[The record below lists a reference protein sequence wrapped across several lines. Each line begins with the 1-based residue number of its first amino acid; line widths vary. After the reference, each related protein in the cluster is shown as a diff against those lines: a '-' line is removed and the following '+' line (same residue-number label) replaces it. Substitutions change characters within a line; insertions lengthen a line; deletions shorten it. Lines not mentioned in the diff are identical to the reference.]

1 MILGRNLNQIGYV
14 NRESSSTAEGT
25 FLFAQGVLDLMKDN
39 HEKGIPVTCIEIPQN
54 FNKLD
59 FSSIEEESRESD
71 VIWSTFQF
79 IKSNR
84 HRLFFF
90 LPNYFFLGSQI
101 EGVVEESKSVITELS
116 TFLDQIGVKE
126 TSIILRIGSAYGARK
141 TTMERFCKEVKS
153 LGDTVVEK
161 LSVCNDEKPSLF
173 SVTDLLS
180 GVFYSAGLPIVFRFL
195 PHQFNSGGLS
205 TREAYFLAVSTWV
218 KGKVPIFI
226 HSESREVDENGV
238 SLSPVPSDTLL
249 HRIPTFGLEI
259 DVILDIPSGLQG
271 CLVYLANYI
280 SLRPMVINKV
290 GRK

>member
-14 NRESSSTAEGT
+14 NREVSSSTDGT
-25 FLFAQGVLDLMKDN
+25 YLFAQGVLDLISNN

-54 FNKLD
+54 FTKLD
-59 FSSIEEESRESD
+59 FSDIEEESKESE
-71 VIWSTFQF
+71 VIWSIFQF

-90 LPNYFFLGSQI
+90 LPNYYFLGSQI
-101 EGVVEESKSVITELS
+101 ESVVEDSKSVITELS
-116 TFLDQIGVKE
+116 IFLDQVGVKE

-141 TTMERFCKEVKS
+141 GTMERFCREVMS
-153 LGDTVVEK
+153 LGDSAVKK

-180 GVFYSAGLPIVFRFL
+180 GVFYSVGLPIVFRFL

-205 TREAYFLAVSTWV
+205 TREAYFLAVSTWPG
-218 KGKVPIFI
+218 GKVPIFI
-226 HSESREVDENGV
+226 HSESSEVDENGV
-238 SLSPVPSDTLL
+238 SLSPVPSDKLL

-259 DVILDIPSGLQG
+259 DVILDIPSGLEG
-271 CLVYLANYI
+271 CIGYLANYI

>member
-14 NRESSSTAEGT
+14 YREVSFSADRTH
-25 FLFAQGVLDLMKDN
+25 LFAQEVLDIIRDN

-54 FNKLD
+54 FARLD
-59 FSSIEEESRESD
+59 FSGLEEGSKEAD
-71 VIWSTFQF
+71 IIWSTFQF

-90 LPNYFFLGSQI
+90 LPNYYFLGSQI
-101 EGVVEESKSVITELS
+101 ESVVDDSKSVITGLS
-116 TFLDQIGVKE
+116 TYLDQVGVKE

-141 TTMERFCKEVKS
+141 VTMDRFCKEIRS
-153 LGDTVVEK
+153 FDPLVVEK

-180 GVFYSAGLPIVFRFL
+180 GVFYSVGLPIVFRFL

-226 HSESREVDENGV
+226 HSESSDVDGNGV
-238 SLSPVPSDTLL
+238 SLSPVPSDKLL

-259 DVILDIPSGLQG
+259 DVILDIPTGLEG
-271 CLVYLANYI
+271 CIAYLANYI

>member
-14 NRESSSTAEGT
+14 NREASFAVNDTY
-25 FLFAQGVLDLMKDN
+25 LFAQSVLELIKNN
-39 HEKGIPVTCIEIPQN
+39 HENGVPVTCVEIPQN
-54 FNKLD
+54 FTSLD
-59 FSSIEEESRESD
+59 FSDLEEGSNEAE

-79 IKSNR
+79 IKSNG

-90 LPNYFFLGSQI
+90 LPNYYFLGSQI
-101 EGVVEESKSVITELS
+101 KSVVDDSKSAITGLS
-116 TFLDQIGVKE
+116 TYLDQVGVKE

-141 TTMERFCKEVKS
+141 GTMERFCKEVVS
-153 LGDTVVEK
+153 LGDAVVEK

-180 GVFYSAGLPIVFRFL
+180 GVFYSIGVPIVFRFL

-226 HSESREVDENGV
+226 HSESIEVDENGV
-238 SLSPVPSDTLL
+238 SLSPVPSDLLL

-259 DVILDIPSGLQG
+259 DVVLDIPSGLQG
-271 CLVYLANYI
+271 CLSYLGNYI